1 MPKPDDDVIDIS
13 HMTDEDRREHL
24 RRISQLQ
31 TCPCVYCTAI
41 CDRMSTIAECEPY
54 QDWLRV
60 NEKLR
65 GIQRRNRR

>member
-1 MPKPDDDVIDIS
+1 MPLDDDVIDIS

-41 CDRMSTIAECEPY
+41 CDRMSTIAECEPD
-54 QDWLRV
+54 QKWLRH

-65 GIQRRNRR
+65 GIQRRNKR

>member
-41 CDRMSTIAECEPY
+41 CDRMSTIAECGPY
-54 QDWLRV
+54 QKWLRH

>member
-1 MPKPDDDVIDIS
+1 MTEDGTIDIT

-31 TCPCVYCTAI
+31 TCPCVYCTTI
-41 CDRMSTIAECEPY
+41 CDRRSTVAECDPY
-54 QDWLRV
+54 QDWLRH

-65 GIQRRNRR
+65 GIKRRNRR

>member
-1 MPKPDDDVIDIS
+1 MPKTDDDVIDIT

-41 CDRMSTIAECEPY
+41 CERTSQTAECGPY
-54 QDWLRV
+54 QKWKAH

-65 GIQRRNRR
+65 GIQRRNRP

>member
-1 MPKPDDDVIDIS
+1 MPIDDDVIDII

-31 TCPCVYCTAI
+31 TCPCVYCTAV
-41 CDRMSTIAECEPY
+41 CDRMSTIAECRPY
-54 QDWLRV
+54 QKWLRH

-65 GIQRRNRR
+65 GIQRRNRP